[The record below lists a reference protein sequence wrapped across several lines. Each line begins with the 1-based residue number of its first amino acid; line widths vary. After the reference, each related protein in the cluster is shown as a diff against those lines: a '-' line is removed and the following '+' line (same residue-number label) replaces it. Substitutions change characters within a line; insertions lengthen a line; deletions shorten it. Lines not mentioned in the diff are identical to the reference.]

1 MKMENQI
8 SKINPADRLVNVS
21 EYYFSKKLKEVAQM
35 NAEGKD
41 IISLGIGSPDMPPS
55 EKTIE
60 TLCKE
65 ARNPDGH
72 GYMPYIGIPEL
83 RRSFARWYKKWY
95 DVDLNPNT
103 EIQPLIGS
111 KEGILH
117 VTLAF
122 VNPGEQVLV
131 PNPGYP
137 TYTSLSKILG
147 AEVVNYNLK
156 EENGWIPDFEELE
169 NILLHSDLAEKIV
182 NEFHNPN
189 KKSIVPAML
198 AWLYYGRSYEC
209 MVEQGEELT
218 QRKDIP
224 KLYKWLIS
232 GMVKFIIRKSITNG
246 MRSKEDWQVFRKQQK
261 AIEENTLVEWAIEED
276 EDTDEEDTDTLS
288 EEQPKTAGRKADTRT
303 LSELLIERHA
313 ILIERIGTRLKTHAT
328 ETDIA
333 RLFIALVEY
342 RFMRKCPIKTF
353 RNALH
358 NQFKEQEIVHE
369 RGIQKAYRNLISP
382 LGNSKKL
389 IKDIGEDH
397 EAIEELKAYL
407 SN

>member
-1 MKMENQI
+1 MGQQEYDNFKRLIKEWLDNHPDEYADFVEEMNDKKFKGFFKVF
-8 SKINPADRLVNVS
+8 KIAT
-21 EYYFSKKLKEVAQM
+21 KLAPKY
-35 NAEGKD
+35 
-41 IISLGIGSPDMPPS
+41 
-55 EKTIE
+55 
-60 TLCKE
+60 KE
-65 ARNPDGH
+65 AARKR
-72 GYMPYIGIPEL
+72 IGDD
-83 RRSFARWYKKWY
+83 R
-95 DVDLNPNT
+95 T
-103 EIQPLIGS
+103 
-111 KEGILH
+111 
-117 VTLAF
+117 
-122 VNPGEQVLV
+122 
-131 PNPGYP
+131 
-137 TYTSLSKILG
+137 
-147 AEVVNYNLK
+147 
-156 EENGWIPDFEELE
+156 PDFEELE

-261 AIEENTLVEWAIEED
+261 AIEEN
-276 EDTDEEDTDTLS
+276 
-288 EEQPKTAGRKADTRT
+288 K
-303 LSELLIERHA
+303 
-313 ILIERIGTRLKTHAT
+313 
-328 ETDIA
+328 TDIA